1 MKQKTF
7 VFTLIL
13 MIVAVSF
20 KLNAQSNFAPKTGMY
35 TGSDSDRVT
44 YRYMFEENNKIS
56 YWRNVTRQK
65 SGTYTIDDSSGVS
78 FINIQWNNNTKERF
92 LFLMSDDFLCF
103 YDSDNFPVFF
113 GYYYNTLYQDIRSE
127 EVNKLASLK
136 LEEFENVTASRS
148 LIENG
153 INYSPTPGRLGL
165 HINRAWAVRGG
176 VGESLYG
183 EARWDTGYGG
193 NVDDQLLYISSGYVS
208 YSKPHLYHENSR
220 PQKIRIY
227 DINNRAKFQ
236 DFILLDTPNF
246 QIVDVSNFTREP
258 SYDTR
263 DYQHHVKIR
272 IEILEIYPGTTYND
286 MCVNSIIF
294 FKGDYR

>member
-1 MKQKTF
+1 MFNNKILFITVFFF
-7 VFTLIL
+7 V
-13 MIVAVSF
+13 VSF
-20 KLNAQSNFAPKTGMY
+20 KINAQSNFSPRIGIYA
-35 TGSDSDRVT
+35 GSDNNRVT

-78 FINIQWNNNTKERF
+78 FINIQWNDNTKEKF

-103 YDSDNFPVFF
+103 YNSDNFPVFF
-113 GYYYNTLYQDIRSE
+113 GYYYDVLYQDIRSE
-127 EVNKLASLK
+127 EVNKLASLTR
-136 LEEFENVTASRS
+136 LEFENVSASKS
-148 LIENG
+148 LKENG
-153 INYSPTPGRLGL
+153 IDYSPAPGRLDL

-176 VGESLYG
+176 VGESISG
-183 EARWDTGYGG
+183 QARWDTGYGDK
-193 NVDDQLLYISSGYVS
+193 VDDQLLYISSGYVS
-208 YSKPHLYHENSR
+208 YAKPHLYYENSR

-227 DINNRAKFQ
+227 DIDNRSKFQ
-236 DFILLDTPNF
+236 DYVLLDTPNF
-246 QIVDVSNFTREP
+246 QIVDVSNFTRKP

-272 IEILEIYPGTTYND
+272 IEILEIYPGTKYND
-286 MCVNSIIF
+286 MCINSIIF